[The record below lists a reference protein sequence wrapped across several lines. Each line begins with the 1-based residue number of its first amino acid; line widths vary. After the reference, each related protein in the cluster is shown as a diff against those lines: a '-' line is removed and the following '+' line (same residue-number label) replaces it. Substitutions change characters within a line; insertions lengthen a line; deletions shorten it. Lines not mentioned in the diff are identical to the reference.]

1 MEVFTPEKPT
11 VAKGGPVNS
20 RVGEAA
26 AKRTHGAVDKAA
38 GAAGSAVQAAST
50 AIDHAA
56 ASGHQA
62 INRVEETVQPAE
74 RWVSEKT
81 SALMTAPKNA
91 VADARQYITTHPWQS
106 VGVALVTGILLGRRT
121 R

>member
-1 MEVFTPEKPT
+1 MEVSTPGVNPSVKSGPT
-11 VAKGGPVNS
+11 NARIS
-20 RVGEAA
+20 EAA
-26 AKRTHGAVDKAA
+26 GSVHGAVDRVAGVA
-38 GAAGSAVQAAST
+38 GAAVQSASS

-56 ASGHQA
+56 ASSHQA
-62 INRVEETVQPAE
+62 INKVEETVKPAE
-74 RWVSEKT
+74 RWVNEKT

-91 VADARQYITTHPWQS
+91 VADARQYIVTHPWQS

>member
-1 MEVFTPEKPT
+1 MEVSTPGIVPSTKSGPT
-11 VAKGGPVNS
+11 NARIS
-20 RVGEAA
+20 EAA
-26 AKRTHGAVDKAA
+26 GSVHGAVDRVAGVA
-38 GAAGSAVQAAST
+38 GAAVQSAST

-56 ASGHQA
+56 ASSHQA
-62 INRVEETVQPAE
+62 INKLEESVKPAE

-81 SALMTAPKNA
+81 SALLTAPKNA
-91 VADARQYITTHPWQS
+91 VADARQYIVTHPWQS